1 MPATTEST
9 CATNASCE
17 ANGSASQILSSTVQ
31 PLASSAFKTPES
43 TAGTGGPNCTCSSGD
58 QPFGQA
64 SVTIGITSEVVP
76 PPVTVGGL
84 VTASGAVLAV
94 RTVTL
99 TGGYDVPGA
108 NGSERVHVVPV
119 HVPPGPEAATGPAP
133 AL

>member
-9 CATNASCE
+9 CATNASCD

-31 PLASSAFKTPES
+31 PLASSAFTTPES

-58 QPFGQA
+58 QPFGHA
-64 SVTIGITSEVVP
+64 SRTIGMTSEALAP
-76 PPVTVGGL
+76 PETVGVFVTV
-84 VTASGAVLAV
+84 SGAVFAV

-99 TGGYDVPGA
+99 IGGYEAPGA
-108 NGSERVHVVPV
+108 KASERVQVVPV
-119 HVPPGPEAATGPAP
+119 HVHPGPEAGTGPAP